1 LNPLRGQVV
10 RDRARHEEVLQVLVT
25 SGFCSSAG
33 HLESLKGLA
42 FNNYAR
48 DRAVDN
54 AGHPIHRHMIPVTG
68 FIRNHVGNDILF
80 QGINFLTLLLTQ
92 GQFMY

>member
-1 LNPLRGQVV
+1 
-10 RDRARHEEVLQVLVT
+10 
-25 SGFCSSAG
+25 
-33 HLESLKGLA
+33 
-42 FNNYAR
+42 
-48 DRAVDN
+48 
-54 AGHPIHRHMIPVTG
+54 MIPVTG